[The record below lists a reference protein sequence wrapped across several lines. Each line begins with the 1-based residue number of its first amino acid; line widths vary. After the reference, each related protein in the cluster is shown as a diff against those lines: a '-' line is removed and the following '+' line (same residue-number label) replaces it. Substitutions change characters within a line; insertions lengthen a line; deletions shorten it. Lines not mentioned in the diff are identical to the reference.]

1 LGITGARKD
10 TAGQEDHMSA
20 DLDKL
25 FGDQSGQ
32 DGDPNPPVTGQGEGQ
47 SKLLAGKFKTPE
59 DMEKAYKELETK
71 LGTDSAERQSTRQEL
86 QALREEMQAQRTADT
101 QRAAAQLTQKPG
113 ETDEAFFERLMD
125 PKQSKSTI
133 ATLLQGEV
141 ARSLQPLQAMVGQVF
156 WQGQW
161 TDAVQKTKGEIEKY
175 EPEIKKLFK
184 DYPALASMPDAYL
197 KAYKMLRVE
206 GAEAGMAA
214 NIEEAKKQAQ
224 QELLDK
230 LAGRTPGSGGAGRKE
245 TKDEWQKTD
254 EMLFGKDDAE
264 QWE

>member
-1 LGITGARKD
+1 MDEID
-10 TAGQEDHMSA
+10 
-20 DLDKL
+20 L
-25 FGDQSGQ
+25 FGDGDGQ
-32 DGDPNPPVTGQGEGQ
+32 DGDPNPPATGQGDGQ
-47 SKLLAGKFKTPE
+47 SLLAGKFKTPA
-59 DMEKAYKELETK
+59 DLEKAYKELESK
-71 LGTDSAERQSTRQEL
+71 LGTDSAERKTLNDKLEQIQS
-86 QALREEMQAQRTADT
+86 EMAAQRTADT

-141 ARSLQPLQAMVGQVF
+141 ARSLQPLQAMVGQVY
-156 WQGQW
+156 WQGLW
-161 TDAVQKTKGEIEKY
+161 TDACQKTKGEIQKY

-206 GAEAGMAA
+206 GAESTMAA

-230 LAGRTPGSGGAGRKE
+230 LAGRTPGSGGSGRKE